1 MYKPINT
8 LSAFVFDKSEKANG
22 ANGEVI
28 VRYVTGKV
36 TEADR
41 LKFLKL
47 VNARAGKEEHSLI
60 QDHNIE
66 AGTIEALDA

>member
-22 ANGEVI
+22 ANGKVI
-28 VRYVTGKV
+28 VRYITGKV
-36 TEADR
+36 TEADI

-47 VNARAGKEEHSLI
+47 VNDSAVKEEHSLI
-60 QDHNIE
+60 QHHNIE
-66 AGTIEALDA
+66 TGTIEALDA